1 MAYDKSGRAPDG
13 SIDPTRRLVAGIM
26 HLSSIGSGSS
36 GVDWRK
42 KADDLYQTMVTG
54 KSHGDWKFKGSKE
67 KKDDDEGA
75 PVAGGIKD
83 VDYSGTGE
91 RVNKVPRVGSRLAA
105 KESSNMK
112 EGGLVRGAGCAQRGR
127 GRGKMV

>member
-13 SIDPTRRLVAGIM
+13 SLDPTRRLVAGIM
-26 HLSSIGSGSS
+26 HMAAIGG
-36 GVDWRK
+36 GTKNLRQIG
-42 KADDLYQTMVTG
+42 DDLYQTMVTG
-54 KSHGDWKFKGSKE
+54 ESHGGWKIKNSE
-67 KKDDDEGA
+67 DKKSSGGG
-75 PVAGGIKD
+75 PSGAGGIKD

-91 RVNKVPRVGSRLAA
+91 RVEKTPRVGSRLAVE
-105 KESSNMK
+105 ESKNMR